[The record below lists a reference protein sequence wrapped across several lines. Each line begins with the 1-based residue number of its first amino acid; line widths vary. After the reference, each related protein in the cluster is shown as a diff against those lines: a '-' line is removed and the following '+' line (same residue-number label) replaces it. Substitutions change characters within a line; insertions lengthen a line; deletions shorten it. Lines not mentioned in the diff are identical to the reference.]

1 MKHFRKMLSIF
12 LMAVVV
18 MGTMIPVFGANAQM
32 RPATGNLI
40 IHRYDYDHSYTLGSP
55 NHGEEVT
62 ITGAT
67 PLKDVVFNIYS
78 VPTTTSYPSEGTVTV
93 DKISNTTKF
102 TDSEGKVFNVTFKT
116 SATTNASGTATI
128 NDLPKGVYLVVEQT
142 NLNISTQSYPY
153 IVSVPMTEEDG
164 DGWITN
170 VHSYPKNGKSIAIEK
185 TLKSEPDVSI
195 GDIATWEIKA
205 LTGDAVKES
214 KQYIIK
220 DNSITNLSSTVLE
233 YTDTVSIKDDKGN
246 VVPTSNSNVTPNVAP
261 SAPAENKVVSLTYDV
276 NLINPGD
283 VYEFEVDVVNAGRID
298 AVIEMFTSTIKVG
311 DGPEQLVSTEN
322 IPSYL
327 DYSVQ
332 YKDGSAIQT
341 NGVIDAGDSKKIVVH
356 VGLKSSVTQEELS
369 ALEGTTIALNLGMS
383 YKQK

>member
-1 MKHFRKMLSIF
+1 MKKRSFAPIIIMLLILLVSVGYSI
-12 LMAVVV
+12 LA
-18 MGTMIPVFGANAQM
+18 
-32 RPATGNLI
+32 
-40 IHRYDYDHSYTLGSP
+40 
-55 NHGEEVT
+55 
-62 ITGAT
+62 
-67 PLKDVVFNIYS
+67 
-78 VPTTTSYPSEGTVTV
+78 
-93 DKISNTTKF
+93 
-102 TDSEGKVFNVTFKT
+102 
-116 SATTNASGTATI
+116 
-128 NDLPKGVYLVVEQT
+128 T
-142 NLNISTQSYPY
+142 NLNI
-153 IVSVPMTEEDG
+153 
-164 DGWITN
+164 
-170 VHSYPKNGKSIAIEK
+170 NGTSKIAA
-185 TLKSEPDVSI
+185 TSW
-195 GDIATWEIKA
+195 DIHFE
-205 LTGDAVKES
+205 
-214 KQYIIK
+214 
-220 DNSITNLSSTVLE
+220 
-233 YTDTVSIKDDKGN
+233 N